1 MLFDHVALRV
11 IQLKVA
17 VGIAQGRSGVPK
29 PVQPVRGVGRV
40 PIVEEIIVQQ
50 SAAHKSALVHFEV
63 QPMHKP
69 QAHKR
74 HAHGVLKHAHRPV
87 LHVLFCNLHT
97 RGFQNITAVQKQ
109 RAQSGAHQFAPP
121 AGNSALIFASTST
134 SAGQNT
140 TSSISPGV
148 IQRKS

>member
-1 MLFDHVALRV
+1 MLFDHVPFRV

-63 QPMHKP
+63 QPMHE
-69 QAHKR
+69 AT
-74 HAHGVLKHAHRPV
+74 G
-87 LHVLFCNLHT
+87 T
-97 RGFQNITAVQKQ
+97 
-109 RAQSGAHQFAPP
+109 
-121 AGNSALIFASTST
+121 
-134 SAGQNT
+134 
-140 TSSISPGV
+140 
-148 IQRKS
+148 